1 MTLGRVF
8 PHPFISLALL
18 VVWLLLN
25 NTLAPGHIVLGSI
38 LALVIPWITT
48 SLQKPQARLD
58 KPLLAVRYLLV
69 LIADIIKSNI
79 EVAFLVLGPSH
90 RITPGFIAI
99 PLDMTAELPV
109 TLLASSIS
117 LTPGTVSVE
126 LSEDRG
132 WLYVHVLNLA
142 DEAKLIETIKQR
154 YEKPMKEI
162 FAC

>member
-1 MTLGRVF
+1 MTLRSVL
-8 PHPFISLALL
+8 PHPLLSFALL

-25 NTLAPGHIVLGSI
+25 NTLAPGHLLLGSI

-48 SLQKPQARLD
+48 ALQKPQARLAR
-58 KPLLAVRYLLV
+58 PLLALRYLLV
-69 LIADIIKSNI
+69 LIGDIIKSNLD
-79 EVAFLVLGPSH
+79 VAILVLGPIRKIS
-90 RITPGFIAI
+90 PGFFAL

-126 LSEDRG
+126 LSEDRR
-132 WLYVHVLNLA
+132 WLYVHMLNLE
-142 DEAKLIETIKQR
+142 DEAKTIETIKQR
-154 YEKPMKEI
+154 YEKPLKEI